1 MSSEILQT
9 WFKKNF
15 VPAELEYVQKKSFPQ
30 KVVKMLNNAHLHSEE
45 NIVKSHCD
53 RVIGIF
59 LPPNTSALIQPTWIK
74 AQLKQ

>member
-15 VPAELEYVQKKSFPQ
+15 VPAVLEYVQKKYLPH

-45 NIVKSHCD
+45 NIVKSRCS